1 MINITVHFIH
11 PTASG
16 IMSYT
21 GHLLDDRDG
30 FLILSSNNFTGEEV
44 EVSINKTAV
53 AFYEI
58 LTQDELSE

>member
-1 MINITVHFIH
+1 MINITIHFIH

-16 IMSYT
+16 ITSYS

-30 FLILSSNNFTGEEV
+30 FLILSSNNFTGEGV
-44 EVSINKTAV
+44 EVSVNKTSI

-58 LTQDELSE
+58 VTTEIE